1 MFWVTGYIHTAINDG
16 PGCLSL
22 RCADPPCEA
31 IVGED
36 LVYDLVSED
45 DRRKYTHYLL
55 RSYVEDNRKVRFF
68 CCLFMCWIHRGWD
81 RSKNEAARSLADWV
95 CKLLVGA
102 RTLNIGTL
110 VCPFLS
116 GLDYLQLIWVCS
128 LLSYGQYPVFVAFT
142 IFSQVCHSVMALLWS
157 CDWWT
162 EQKRHFAG

>member
-1 MFWVTGYIHTAINDG
+1 MVFQYLLARVSGDLYSKGLAMCIKNLDQAIWRKSLIFEFFGCMFWVTGYIHTAINDG

-45 DRRKYTHYLL
+45 DRRKYSRYLL

-81 RSKNEAARSLADWV
+81 TSKNEVARSLADWV

-116 GLDYLQLIWVCS
+116 GLD
-128 LLSYGQYPVFVAFT
+128 
-142 IFSQVCHSVMALLWS
+142 
-157 CDWWT
+157 
-162 EQKRHFAG
+162 